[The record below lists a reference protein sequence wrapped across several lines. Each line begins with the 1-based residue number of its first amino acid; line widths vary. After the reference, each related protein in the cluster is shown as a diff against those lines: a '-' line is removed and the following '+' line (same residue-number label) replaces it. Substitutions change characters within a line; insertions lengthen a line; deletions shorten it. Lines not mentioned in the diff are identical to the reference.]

1 MRMRDEP
8 GLDQGGEGIVRPR
21 PYRGVSDKEE
31 VTRMRDEPGLGRGGE
46 GIVRPR
52 PCRGVS
58 DEAEDEQL
66 VFHAD
71 SETTGTRT

>member
-1 MRMRDEP
+1 MRDEP
-8 GLDQGGEGIVRPR
+8 DLDRGREGIVRPR
-21 PYRGVSDKEE
+21 PW
-31 VTRMRDEPGLGRGGE
+31 
-46 GIVRPR
+46 
-52 PCRGVS
+52 RGVS

>member
-1 MRMRDEP
+1 MGR
-8 GLDQGGEGIVRPR
+8 LA
-21 PYRGVSDKEE
+21 RGTVE
-31 VTRMRDEPGLGRGGE
+31 VEATRMRDEPGLGRGEE

-58 DEAEDEQL
+58 DEVEDEQL

-71 SETTGTRT
+71 FETTGTRT

>member
-1 MRMRDEP
+1 MGRLAGGTVEAEAMRMRDEP
-8 GLDQGGEGIVRPR
+8 
-21 PYRGVSDKEE
+21 S
-31 VTRMRDEPGLGRGGE
+31 LGRGGE

-66 VFHAD
+66 VIHAD
-71 SETTGTRT
+71 SETTGIRT

>member
-1 MRMRDEP
+1 MER
-8 GLDQGGEGIVRPR
+8 LA
-21 PYRGVSDKEE
+21 RGTVEAE
-31 VTRMRDEPGLGRGGE
+31 ATRMRDEPGLGRGGE

-52 PCRGVS
+52 PYRGVS